1 MDNQVKSLKQQ
12 LTLLA
17 LEADM
22 QLDYL
27 SQGEVA
33 GCVDELALEYDSVV
47 RNTDFMFRRGEISK
61 SQCDCVKKLNDY
73 LDELSG
79 QANAH
84 LWTPE
89 ALHFTEA
96 WREVRKMAKE
106 CLKLFE

>member
-61 SQCDCVKKLNDY
+61 SQCDCVKNSTITLTNSAVRLTPIFGRLKRYIL
-73 LDELSG
+73 LKHGEKCG
-79 QANAH
+79 KWPRNA
-84 LWTPE
+84 
-89 ALHFTEA
+89 
-96 WREVRKMAKE
+96 
-106 CLKLFE
+106 